1 MRKQLMLFFLLLF
14 VFLGFGQD
22 INQTFENGNTA
33 YNAGQFEK
41 ATMFYKEILESGEHS
56 AALYFNIANCYYR
69 LNNVAESI
77 FFFEKAKQLNPLDE
91 DIKINSTFA
100 QNMAIDAVIWIYSIK
115 EIEEGEELTYDYG
128 YDMEHFL
135 DHPCLCGTKN
145 CIGYIVRED
154 QRIKVKKLLK
164 KRKKKPSK
172 CK

>member
-100 QNMAIDAVIWIYSIK
+100 QNMAIDAVELLPKSQITIFQESLVGLFDQEMISNSVLFDPITK
-115 EIEEGEELTYDYG
+115 LGEYLFNWGSKFT
-128 YDMEHFL
+128 
-135 DHPCLCGTKN
+135 
-145 CIGYIVRED
+145 ED
-154 QRIKVKKLLK
+154 LPDDLI
-164 KRKKKPSK
+164 
-172 CK
+172 